1 MSENFE
7 YDNLGNAV
15 IEQAHEDYL
24 EALLLEHKAI
34 LLLNKAERLKAS
46 VLTFYGN
53 KWYYSLTN
61 VDPGT
66 LIDTARKQADY
77 IIWQKNHRC
86 EKCDMDESKCPHKTL
101 RANWKMW
108 ADGRRT
114 CIKER
119 DKRAVMKQ
127 KAQEEQTET

>member
-1 MSENFE
+1 MSDRYE
-7 YDNLGNAV
+7 YDNLGTAI

-34 LLLNKAERLKAS
+34 LMLNKATRLKAS
-46 VLTFYGN
+46 VLSFYGN

-66 LIDTARKQADY
+66 LVDTARKQADY

-86 EKCDMDESKCPHKTL
+86 ENCDMDETVCPHKVL
-101 RANWKMW
+101 RANWKLW
-108 ADGRRT
+108 SDGRKT

-127 KAQEEQTET
+127 KAQEEQAET